1 MRILMKKD
9 KITDH
14 SETRNID
21 EVLHVSPL
29 QAHQRLPGQQNE
41 WEKVLVINNDQILLY
56 KGVLKTTR
64 KYMHHCFLEQNPSVV
79 GQSLSC
85 KKWEKTKMLLKNP
98 FCIKK
103 NVGGVNGRVPLF

>member
-1 MRILMKKD
+1 MRSLMKID

-79 GQSLSC
+79 GR
-85 KKWEKTKMLLKNP
+85 
-98 FCIKK
+98 
-103 NVGGVNGRVPLF
+103 RVHHAKSGKRLRCFLRIHFA